1 MNTVTLERAA
11 AAPPTDAEVDDIV
24 ATLRAWPYV
33 EPDHRVKLRAAVAG
47 LPLIEHPPAPKLTPI
62 DPPLRI
68 KDVAELLRV
77 STGTVR
83 RLLHEGLIEGY
94 TLSGRPGSEWRI
106 PESSVR
112 AYLERIGQAR

>member
-1 MNTVTLERAA
+1 MTTVTLERAGA
-11 AAPPTDAEVDDIV
+11 APTDAEVDVIV
-24 ATLRAWPYV
+24 ETLRAWPYV

-47 LPLIEHPPAPKLTPI
+47 LPLIERPAPVKLAPI

-68 KDVAELLRV
+68 KEVADILRV

-83 RLLHEGLIEGY
+83 RLLREGILEGY

-112 AYLERIGQAR
+112 AYFDRIGVQ